1 MPNRSEMYMVP
12 WDHGAGRWSRD
23 LTDSNE
29 CVRFACYWP
38 RCARALRSGALEIC
52 ISPWKGLYIS
62 RIKKIAPETDSAQTH
77 KVARAVALRGANKR
91 KLVKM
96 VASQKPST
104 ASNGM
109 ETKLPACSNII
120 QRIFPISIP
129 MLNAWAWS
137 ER

>member
-62 RIKKIAPETDSAQTH
+62 RIKKIAPETDSAQTS
-77 KVARAVALRGANKR
+77 KVAIVIGLRGANKP
-91 KLVKM
+91 KLTKI
-96 VASQKPST
+96 VASQKTST
-104 ASNGM
+104 ARSGM
-109 ETKLPACSNII
+109 ETEVPACSNII
-120 QRIFPISIP
+120 QRVFSISIA
-129 MLNAWAWS
+129 MLN
-137 ER
+137 